1 MPASCSGPT
10 TALGEPTLVITAGT
24 RWPMIT
30 SRSWVRRSL
39 EPCTMRLGNTGPNG
53 VFDCAVALS
62 KAVNHRSSSSGEAQL
77 WVGKDTATL
86 ALAAARTNSGLDT
99 PVIGATING
108 TSRPPAIAANW
119 PLRYL
124 RYGLMPLCTFISRS

>member
-1 MPASCSGPT
+1 
-10 TALGEPTLVITAGT
+10 
-24 RWPMIT
+24 
-30 SRSWVRRSL
+30 
-39 EPCTMRLGNTGPNG
+39 MRLGNTGPNG